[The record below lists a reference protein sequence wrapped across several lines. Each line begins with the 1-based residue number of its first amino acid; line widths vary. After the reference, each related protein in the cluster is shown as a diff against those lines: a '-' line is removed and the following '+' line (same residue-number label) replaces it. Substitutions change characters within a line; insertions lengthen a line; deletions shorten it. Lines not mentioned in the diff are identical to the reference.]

1 MLTIL
6 NYAQILEQLA
16 QKYSNETIEQSD
28 IPFIRSLLYKE
39 QVISLLEDI
48 LSNSSLLQTISNRSY
63 THALGFDKI
72 VLMDLSKDL
81 PIKGHK
87 AQLRLHIWDPEKTGA
102 LPIVEALHEHSFDFV
117 STVLSGHLENQQ
129 FTFSPLNEEQ
139 QSLLNKLETVIS
151 TLNEEQLEFL
161 NDQIEIIEAVKL
173 AQLGSQ
179 QLYAMNLLDQ
189 YNIEAVKELTG
200 LSEQEI
206 FDLTAIEGHYVSDRI
221 TGERKAYKHILK
233 EYVSIVPHK
242 VLSLDKGDY
251 YFHPYQLPHR
261 LYYDNTILNSTI
273 LLTTPVKDNPE
284 GGSLQRPTYVQ
295 HEEQAYDKIAFKEET
310 LKIALVNYLQYL
322 KAN

>member
-1 MLTIL
+1 MTTL
-6 NYAQILEQLA
+6 NYAQLLDQIA
-16 QKYSNETIEQSD
+16 KKYSNATIEQSD
-28 IPFIRSLLYKE
+28 IPFIRSFLYKE
-39 QVISLLEDI
+39 QVISLLENI
-48 LSNSSLLQTISNRSY
+48 LSDSSLLKVIANRSY

-81 PIKGHK
+81 PTKVHK
-87 AQLRLHIWDPEKTGA
+87 TQLRLHIWDPEKTGA
-102 LPIVEALHEHSFDFV
+102 LPIVEALHEHSFDFI

-129 FTFSPLNEEQ
+129 FTFSHLDENQKVLLLKLETIISSLNEEQ
-139 QSLLNKLETVIS
+139 IK
-151 TLNEEQLEFL
+151 FL
-161 NDQIEIIEAVKL
+161 NAQIEIIEAVKL

-179 QLYAMNLLDQ
+179 QLYAMNLLEQ
-189 YNIEAVKELTG
+189 YNIESVKTLTG

-242 VLSLDKGDY
+242 VLSLNKGDY

-295 HEEQAYDKIAFKEET
+295 HEEQAYDKIPFKEDT